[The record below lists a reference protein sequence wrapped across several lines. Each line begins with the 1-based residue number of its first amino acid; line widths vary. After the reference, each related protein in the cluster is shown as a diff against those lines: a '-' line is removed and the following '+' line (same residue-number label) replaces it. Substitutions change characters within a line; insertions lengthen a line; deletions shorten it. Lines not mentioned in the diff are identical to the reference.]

1 LSWAHDWLD
10 RFNTTVSLGSSKD
23 DYKGATPA
31 RSDDS
36 KNYGLSANY
45 QMRRWLVL
53 NAGINVAD
61 RSSNVAN
68 FANKRNIMSVGAQV
82 SL

>member
-1 LSWAHDWLD
+1 
-10 RFNTTVSLGSSKD
+10 
-23 DYKGATPA
+23 
-31 RSDDS
+31 
-36 KNYGLSANY
+36 
-45 QMRRWLVL
+45 MRRWLVL
-53 NAGINVAD
+53 NAGINIAD